1 LFLVPHGSLRE
12 APTHTRTTTRTSGR
26 RRPPDALKRRVH
38 FSSHINP
45 RSFLF
50 LSPNSRPRVLAL
62 LAWVW
67 IRSRARPGGCCRGM
81 AEAVASAGRL
91 AMDSSTSVSPGQV
104 SRALTRA
111 SSIRSAGRGPE
122 FAALRCAA
130 PLGGFPWFRDCWS
143 GVSDM
148 GGSIWGHGERPAGG
162 WNGWVW
168 VRARLRC

>member
-1 LFLVPHGSLRE
+1 
-12 APTHTRTTTRTSGR
+12 
-26 RRPPDALKRRVH
+26 
-38 FSSHINP
+38 
-45 RSFLF
+45 
-50 LSPNSRPRVLAL
+50 
-62 LAWVW
+62 
-67 IRSRARPGGCCRGM
+67 M

-148 GGSIWGHGERPAGG
+148 GGSIWGHGEPAAGG
-162 WNGWVW
+162 IE
-168 VRARLRC
+168 RLGVGSCAVAMLNHALVYEPLVIAEKR